1 MNIIIAGGGTVGAS
15 LAKQLSAEG
24 HDITLIDSDDIVL
37 EASVERYDVMSVRGN
52 CASMT
57 VLRQAKIDTADLLI
71 AATNRDEIN
80 LLCCTTAHGLNPDIH
95 TIARIRNPEYTDQIY
110 EMRDVFALSL
120 VVNPERQTA
129 VEIERLL
136 KYPGFAQRDTFAK
149 GRAEIVELHVES
161 NSKLCGLQLKQL
173 NTVVNCS
180 VLVCTVIRNGEAVI
194 PNGDF
199 VLAEGDRV
207 FFTAPTNNLA
217 KLLKN
222 LNVISRRVRSVML
235 VGGGRVCYYL
245 AQLLLKDGL
254 SVRILE
260 QNKEHC
266 RFLAGELP
274 EADVLLGNG
283 TDNNVL
289 VSEGI
294 SECDALVTLTGTDEL
309 NMIVSINGTGNG
321 VPTVITKLNNVEN
334 RTIIE
339 KLGLRSVVCPK
350 ELCCEN
356 IVRYVRAMQ
365 NQSGAAISVHTI
377 ADGQAEAVEFMVEK
391 DTPNC
396 GVPLKSVK
404 TKDGVLIACI
414 TRGYKTVIPN
424 GDSVFRAGDII
435 VAVSSGRGTVRQLN
449 DIFA

>member
-1 MNIIIAGGGTVGAS
+1 MLRRTPFTNPADS
-15 LAKQLSAEG
+15 SCPNFLAIS
-24 HDITLIDSDDIVL
+24 T
-37 EASVERYDVMSVRGN
+37 
-52 CASMT
+52 ASMIS
-57 VLRQAKIDTADLLI
+57 VVVPEIFDIDG
-71 AATNRDEIN
+71 N
-80 LLCCTTAHGLNPDIH
+80 LYFDPANDPVDI
-95 TIARIRNPEYTDQIY
+95 
-110 EMRDVFALSL
+110 
-120 VVNPERQTA
+120 
-129 VEIERLL
+129 
-136 KYPGFAQRDTFAK
+136 
-149 GRAEIVELHVES
+149 
-161 NSKLCGLQLKQL
+161 
-173 NTVVNCS
+173 
-180 VLVCTVIRNGEAVI
+180 TVIRNGEAVI

-260 QNKEHC
+260 QNKERC
-266 RFLAGELP
+266 RFLASELP

-356 IVRYVRAMQ
+356 IVFKTGFKIVYL
-365 NQSGAAISVHTI
+365 
-377 ADGQAEAVEFMVEK
+377 VE
-391 DTPNC
+391 N
-396 GVPLKSVK
+396 
-404 TKDGVLIACI
+404 LIDVCRRI
-414 TRGYKTVIPN
+414 
-424 GDSVFRAGDII
+424 
-435 VAVSSGRGTVRQLN
+435 
-449 DIFA
+449 

>member
-1 MNIIIAGGGTVGAS
+1 M
-15 LAKQLSAEG
+15 
-24 HDITLIDSDDIVL
+24 
-37 EASVERYDVMSVRGN
+37 
-52 CASMT
+52 
-57 VLRQAKIDTADLLI
+57 
-71 AATNRDEIN
+71 
-80 LLCCTTAHGLNPDIH
+80 
-95 TIARIRNPEYTDQIY
+95 
-110 EMRDVFALSL
+110 
-120 VVNPERQTA
+120 
-129 VEIERLL
+129 
-136 KYPGFAQRDTFAK
+136 
-149 GRAEIVELHVES
+149 
-161 NSKLCGLQLKQL
+161 
-173 NTVVNCS
+173 
-180 VLVCTVIRNGEAVI
+180 
-194 PNGDF
+194 
-199 VLAEGDRV
+199 
-207 FFTAPTNNLA
+207 
-217 KLLKN
+217 
-222 LNVISRRVRSVML
+222 
-235 VGGGRVCYYL
+235 
-245 AQLLLKDGL
+245 
-254 SVRILE
+254 RILE
-260 QNKEHC
+260 QNEERC
-266 RFLAGELP
+266 RFLARELP

-339 KLGLRSVVCPK
+339 KLSLRSVVCPK

-396 GVPLKSVK
+396 GVPLKSLK
-404 TKDGVLIACI
+404 TRDGVLIACI